1 MRRTDA
7 ARADAPMARAQGN
20 AASLGSLLEAFGPD
34 AELKTGAC
42 LAKDVLFEKTAARLV
57 AELRDAGH
65 FVVRLLRDQSVL
77 WEGETDLAAL
87 SNWDLFSARIA
98 RERSAPSIA
107 QPAPSET
114 PVRAWGP
121 KEEALT
127 RGLLPPIVGET
138 WVMDVRVEDD
148 DENEVRYRSINI
160 GGEEYGAPRVLA
172 RSAFEETFV
181 ASQNGYRMLV
191 RVLEVSAEHVV
202 YQRISPQRELA
213 GRARSCPMIVFLAN
227 FMPEAAAY

>member
-1 MRRTDA
+1 MR
-7 ARADAPMARAQGN
+7 RADARAEAPIARAQGG
-20 AASLGSLLEAFGPD
+20 AASLGSILEAFGPD
-34 AELKTGAC
+34 AELKPGAC
-42 LAKDVLFEKTAARLV
+42 LAKDVLFEKTPARLA
-57 AELRDAGH
+57 AELRDGGQLVA
-65 FVVRLLRDQSVL
+65 RLLRGHSVL
-77 WEGETDLAAL
+77 WEGEADLAAL
-87 SNWDLFSARIA
+87 SNWDLLSARIA
-98 RERSAPSIA
+98 RERSAP
-107 QPAPSET
+107 PAAKPTPREE

-148 DENEVRYRSINI
+148 DEHEVRYRSINI

-172 RSAFEETFV
+172 RNFFEETFV

-191 RVLEVSAEHVV
+191 SVLEVNAEHVV
-202 YQRISPQRELA
+202 YQRISSQRELA
-213 GRARSCPMIVFLAN
+213 GSSRSCPMIVFLAS